1 MKIVLLI
8 IYSMFGFSIYPQV
21 SKQILFETVRD
32 YEIDSLGMRSYDAE
46 HIYNCRPKV
55 FKYSIWWNDVF
66 FVDKKNDR
74 GEIGFFYYEIW
85 SSLSRTGE
93 VIEMNGRTSET
104 GSETV
109 KDLVSR
115 WDVANLIDLF
125 KLDDDIRGYF
135 ATYDPK
141 LYIIKVVIRGGK
153 IVSVDGIV
161 LKGYHIRSKF
171 TRLGNDY

>member
-1 MKIVLLI
+1 MKMILLI
-8 IYSMFGFSIYPQV
+8 ICSVFSLAVYPQV
-21 SKQILFETVRD
+21 SKQMLFDTVRD
-32 YEIDSLGMRSYDAE
+32 YEIESLGMRSHDAE

-55 FKYSIWWNDVF
+55 FKYSIWWDDVF
-66 FVDKKNDR
+66 FVDKKNDK
-74 GEIGFFYYEIW
+74 GIIEFFDYEIW

-93 VIEMNGRTSET
+93 VMEMDGKTSET
-104 GSETV
+104 RNETV

-115 WDVANLIDLF
+115 WDVENLIDLF
-125 KLDDDIRGYF
+125 KLDDDIRGYS